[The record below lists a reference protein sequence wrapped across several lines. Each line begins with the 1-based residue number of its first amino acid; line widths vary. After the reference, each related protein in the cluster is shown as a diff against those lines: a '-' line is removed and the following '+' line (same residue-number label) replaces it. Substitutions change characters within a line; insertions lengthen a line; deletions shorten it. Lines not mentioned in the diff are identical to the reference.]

1 MALTVADMNRLE
13 EAARLSMGSIQD
25 AEAATTAP
33 SHGRPLGRIVFAIV
47 GALLVLAAA
56 YHLL

>member
-13 EAARLSMGSIQD
+13 EAARLSMGGVQD
-25 AEAATTAP
+25 AEATTTTSPPA
-33 SHGRPLGRIVFAIV
+33 RPFARPAFVVV
-47 GALLVLAAA
+47 GLLLVLAAG

>member
-13 EAARLSMGSIQD
+13 EAARLSMGGVQD
-25 AEAATTAP
+25 AETTTTTSSPA
-33 SHGRPLGRIVFAIV
+33 RPFARPAFVVV
-47 GALLVLAAA
+47 GLLLVLAAG